1 MRQATDEAIVLS
13 APPNHRF
20 IAIEGAIGVGKT
32 TLCKKL
38 ANTFN
43 YHSLLE
49 NADGN
54 PFLERFYNNEN
65 VALATQ
71 LHFLFQRSRQLKEL
85 HQNDIF
91 QPCRVADFLIEK
103 DNLFAQANLDTDE
116 YALYQQV
123 YNELQPKTVRPDLVI
138 YLQAP
143 VDTLIERIIKR
154 GIISEKFI
162 NRDYLAQLNNVYS
175 QFFLYYDDAPLLIIN
190 ATDIDFA
197 DNDQHYQQLLSYI
210 QGITSGRHFFNPA
223 VTV

>member
-210 QGITSGRHFFNPA
+210 QGITIGRHFFNPA
-223 VTV
+223 VTA

>member
-1 MRQATDEAIVLS
+1 MQQATDDAIVLS
-13 APPNHRF
+13 ASPSHRF
-20 IAIEGAIGVGKT
+20 VAVEGPIGVGKT

-43 YHSLLE
+43 YHTLLE

-71 LHFLFQRSRQLKEL
+71 LHFLFQRTKQLTEL
-85 HQNDIF
+85 HQNDMFDPPRI
-91 QPCRVADFLIEK
+91 ADFLIEK
-103 DNLFAQANLDTDE
+103 DKIFAQANLDPDE
-116 YALYQQV
+116 YALYEQV
-123 YNELQPKTVRPDLVI
+123 YNKLQPKSVRPDLVI

-143 VDTLIERIIKR
+143 ADTLTARIIKR
-154 GIISEKFI
+154 GIMSEQHI
-162 NRDYLAQLNNVYS
+162 NCDYLEQLNEAYS
-175 QFFLYYDDAPLLIIN
+175 QFFLYYDGAPLLIIN

-210 QGITSGRHFFNPA
+210 QGITSGRHYFNPA

>member
-1 MRQATDEAIVLS
+1 MQQATDEAIVLS
-13 APPNHRF
+13 AVPSHHF
-20 IAIEGAIGVGKT
+20 VAVEGPIGVGKT

-43 YHSLLE
+43 YHTLLE
-49 NADGN
+49 NADDN

-71 LHFLFQRSRQLKEL
+71 LHFLFQRSKQLAEL
-85 HQNDIF
+85 HQNDMF
-91 QPCRVADFLIEK
+91 DPRRVADFLIEK
-103 DNLFAQANLDTDE
+103 DKIFAQANLDSDE
-116 YALYQQV
+116 YALYEQV
-123 YNELQPKTVRPDLVI
+123 YNELQPKSVRPDLVI

-143 VDTLIERIIKR
+143 VDTLIARIIKR
-154 GIISEKFI
+154 GIMSEQHI
-162 NRDYLAQLNNVYS
+162 NRDYLEQLNEAYS
-175 QFFLYYDDAPLLIIN
+175 QFFLYYDGAPLLIIN

-210 QGITSGRHFFNPA
+210 QGITSGRHYFNPA

>member
-1 MRQATDEAIVLS
+1 MQQATDDAIVLS
-13 APPNHRF
+13 AAPSHRF
-20 IAIEGAIGVGKT
+20 VAVEGPIGVGKT

-43 YHSLLE
+43 YHTLLE

-71 LHFLFQRSRQLKEL
+71 LHFLFQRSKQLAEL
-85 HQNDIF
+85 HQNDMF
-91 QPCRVADFLIEK
+91 DPRRVADFLIEK
-103 DNLFAQANLDTDE
+103 DKIFAQANLDPDE
-116 YALYQQV
+116 YTLYEQV
-123 YNELQPKTVRPDLVI
+123 YNELQPKSVRPDLVI

-154 GIISEKFI
+154 GIMSEQHI
-162 NRDYLAQLNNVYS
+162 NRDYLEQLNEAYS
-175 QFFLYYDDAPLLIIN
+175 QFFLYYDGAPLLIIN

-210 QGITSGRHFFNPA
+210 QGITSGRHYFNPA
-223 VTV
+223 VTG